1 MSRLLAL
8 LTALLLALPVWADDE
23 DDDKG
28 KGRARGE
35 EMRSERANCEQQA
48 NQRNLIG
55 KERRR
60 FVKDCA
66 KGDPHGNRRDDR
78 DHRRGDKPAGT
89 QPAPTPAPTA
99 QPAPTTAPAPA
110 PAPTAAPAPPAPA
123 PAPTTLP
130 VPQPAKPPVAS
141 PAPAPKPVAAKYP
154 PGSVERQK
162 QCDADPENKTRSQ
175 RLRCY
180 TAP

>member
-1 MSRLLAL
+1 MTRLLAL

-110 PAPTAAPAPPAPA
+110 P
-123 PAPTTLP
+123 TTQP
-130 VPQPAKPPVAS
+130 VPQPATPPVAS
-141 PAPAPKPVAAKYP
+141 PAPAPVPTTDPAKPAPAPKPVAAKYP

-162 QCDADPENKTRSQ
+162 QCNADPENKTRSQ
-175 RLRCY
+175 RMRCY